1 MESRKTKQKS
11 IIINNIINNKNHPT
25 IKQLYLSIKEQYPSI
40 GQATIY
46 RTINNLY
53 GNNQIKKIIDNDG
66 IVHYDGDNSKHY
78 HLKCRK
84 CKKIVDIFDNI
95 DDSFLKNIE
104 ENNSIK
110 VENYN
115 IIFEGL
121 CKECCKK

>member
-53 GNNQIKKIIDNDG
+53 
-66 IVHYDGDNSKHY
+66 
-78 HLKCRK
+78 
-84 CKKIVDIFDNI
+84 
-95 DDSFLKNIE
+95 
-104 ENNSIK
+104 
-110 VENYN
+110 
-115 IIFEGL
+115 
-121 CKECCKK
+121 